1 MAQEQASSPLD
12 LSSLLEIHSLIYFL
26 DLVGIAACTT
36 AATVLAKQLKF
47 DLFGCIFISFIASV
61 GGGTFRDLL
70 IDRHPIFWLKDLNYF
85 YLIAGVSVLVQ
96 LAYGFFARISYVIR
110 GFDALGLAA
119 FTVIGL
125 EAALGRG
132 LAYPIA
138 VLMGALTAVLG
149 GLLRD
154 IVCREIP
161 LVLRQEIYL
170 TASLVGSCFYLATLE
185 LLDLWSRGVATILL
199 TFSLRMLA
207 VHYRWNL
214 PDITL
219 WRPRE

>member
-1 MAQEQASSPLD
+1 MTYDSSAAG
-12 LSSLLEIHSLIYFL
+12 LSSLLEIHHLIYFL
-26 DLVGIAACTT
+26 DFVGVFACTT

-61 GGGTFRDLL
+61 SGGTFRDLL
-70 IDRHPIFWLKDLNYF
+70 IDRHPIFWLKDLHYF
-85 YLIAGVSVLVQ
+85 YAVIGVSVVVQ

-125 EAALGRG
+125 EAALNRG

-161 LVLRQEIYL
+161 LVLRQEIYI
-170 TASLVGSCFYLATLE
+170 TASLAGSSFYLLTLH
-185 LLDLWSRGVATILL
+185 LLDLWSRSVATILL
-199 TFSLRMLA
+199 IFGLRMLA

-219 WRPRE
+219 WRPKQ